1 MGERG
6 LIAPKLFV
14 SYSWSSPDHEDWV
27 LRFATELSEC
37 GVDVILDKWDLKEG
51 NDAHVF
57 MEKMVTDPEIRK
69 VVLVCDESYARKTD
83 GRTGGVGTEAQI
95 ISSGVY
101 SNQEQDKFV
110 AVVVERDTEGK
121 AYLPAYY
128 RSRIYIDLSDSS
140 IYGDG
145 FEQLLRWI
153 FDKPMYEKPELG
165 SMPAF
170 LSEADKTVVLATGA
184 RFRRAVEAIRG
195 GRDYAVP
202 AVEEYFDQLVGEFEN
217 LRLESSGA
225 DAHDDWVVESIGGFL
240 PYRNEAID
248 IFLSLAL
255 YVDTPDTRRL
265 LRRFF
270 ERLIPFM
277 SRPENVT
284 SSYEWDWDN
293 YKFLV
298 HELFLYAV
306 AALLR
311 YERFESAGY
320 LLDNQYYLPGNSDYG
335 CDVMVD
341 FDVMRQCM
349 KSLEHRNSR
358 MKLNRLSV
366 RADMLKERCVGIGLE
381 SRHIMQADFV
391 AFIRSEL
398 DHFDNWQ
405 KWWPETLIWL
415 GRHSSAMEIFARARS
430 RAYFEQLRPLLGV
443 EVKEEMTPLLDSYA
457 SGGRKLPKWQFD
469 SFSPKVLLGFDEL
482 STRP

>member
-6 LIAPKLFV
+6 LTAPKMFV

-170 LSEADKTVVLATGA
+170 LSEADKTVLLATSA
-184 RFRRAVEAIRG
+184 RCRRFEAGETTRCQQLRSTSINLSASSRI
-195 GRDYAVP
+195 YASSPAVP
-202 AVEEYFDQLVGEFEN
+202 M
-217 LRLESSGA
+217 RMT
-225 DAHDDWVVESIGGFL
+225 IGLSRALAGFCH
-240 PYRNEAID
+240 
-248 IFLSLAL
+248 
-255 YVDTPDTRRL
+255 TGTRRSTSSC
-265 LRRFF
+265 RSRSTWI
-270 ERLIPFM
+270 RLIPG
-277 SRPENVT
+277 VCCAG
-284 SSYEWDWDN
+284 SS
-293 YKFLV
+293 
-298 HELFLYAV
+298 
-306 AALLR
+306 
-311 YERFESAGY
+311 
-320 LLDNQYYLPGNSDYG
+320 SD
-335 CDVMVD
+335 
-341 FDVMRQCM
+341 
-349 KSLEHRNSR
+349 
-358 MKLNRLSV
+358 
-366 RADMLKERCVGIGLE
+366 
-381 SRHIMQADFV
+381 
-391 AFIRSEL
+391 
-398 DHFDNWQ
+398 
-405 KWWPETLIWL
+405 
-415 GRHSSAMEIFARARS
+415 
-430 RAYFEQLRPLLGV
+430 
-443 EVKEEMTPLLDSYA
+443 
-457 SGGRKLPKWQFD
+457 
-469 SFSPKVLLGFDEL
+469 
-482 STRP
+482 